1 MYSYSSESFQW
12 IKTDFSTSVCIQVKK
27 TSQCTHERWPICHN
41 TKHLVF
47 QNSGPPPPKHT
58 HTMNTCWWNIL
69 WVDLSPCALHVLMCL
84 SVFIMRE
91 HIDGRWVKIT
101 WIWVCQDFGVKSQT
115 GKSGA
120 NGWEQ
125 KWVTEEGHDW
135 KIGRVEILCDE
146 CKVTSAD
153 FSSTVHI
160 VLHRSHE
167 GN

>member
-27 TSQCTHERWPICHN
+27 QASALMKDDQFVTILNIWCFRIQD
-41 TKHLVF
+41 
-47 QNSGPPPPKHT
+47 PPPKHT